1 MAAPRRLFSFLV
13 LAVLA
18 VVGFWALNL
27 DRGGWAATA
36 ITCAFFGMLLLVAQI
51 PRLRQDD
58 VLLNALL
65 QACVGVLLLGG
76 AALIAVLRLHSL
88 SWLVALGAFLLGP
101 VIVAADRQ
109 GLPALSGAR
118 GGGERAEVG
127 HPSRRDLRGGQLD
140 EERGRGSPGQ
150 SVELQAGLLERAVAL
165 A

>member
-1 MAAPRRLFSFLV
+1 MAALRRLFSFLL

-36 ITCAFFGMLLLVAQI
+36 ITCAFFGTLLLVAQI

-101 VIVAADRQ
+101 VIV
-109 GLPALSGAR
+109 
-118 GGGERAEVG
+118 
-127 HPSRRDLRGGQLD
+127 
-140 EERGRGSPGQ
+140 
-150 SVELQAGLLERAVAL
+150 GLLQFLWRIIGPSTDRHRPDDDQSNEPIAFYDPRIDAENDVLWRTGRAFRR
-165 A
+165 